1 MEVRRKIPVL
11 FFAAGCLAFLGA
23 TTIFARNLPNVDAV
37 AAKGHARRTFHF
49 PAGQAQDLVRADKP
63 LQTHE
68 IFGVPTFL
76 WASLAA
82 RAGEA
87 SPRRRGL
94 TPEAAAREHLQRFAP
109 FYDLDPDEASSAEV
123 GPIHDTGR
131 GAVIVSFRQRVN
143 GVAVFLDEIK
153 MIMDRDLDLLAISGY
168 LAGSPARAARRSPPG
183 FDRGAREAVARA
195 YNDLTSAAVLALDF
209 LPAGKAEGEY
219 ELIRLRDEVGAIQE
233 QPLLQPARIRKV
245 FFHLPERLE
254 PAWYVELDAG
264 SPGATESDLYAYV
277 VSAADGSILFRNNL
291 TVRDAFSYRVWALT
305 STPFLPADGPQG
317 TVGTPHPTGTLDG
330 YQAPFVAPSLVTLQN
345 GPISTNDPWLPA
357 GATQTTGNNADAY
370 VDLASPDGF
379 SAGDFRATTTS
390 ASTFDRT
397 YNTALAPQSS
407 ANQQMAAITQLF
419 FDVNFFHDWFYD
431 SGFDEAAGNGQTNNF
446 GRGGLGNDSIRAEAQ
461 DFSGRNNANMST
473 PADGARGRMQM
484 YVFDGI
490 GARALNI
497 NAPASIAGAY
507 AVGVATFG
515 PLSYNITNSVVLVN
529 DGTAPATDA
538 CTTPFVNAGAL
549 SGKIAFIDRGG
560 GCSFLVKVKNAQLNG
575 AIGAII
581 ANNVDTGIFDMSGTD
596 ATITIPSQLISLSDG
611 NTIRAQL
618 GVGVTANLFRG
629 TAVDRDGTID
639 NAVVAHEW
647 GHFISNRL
655 IGDANGLSNNQGGG
669 MGEGW
674 GDFHSLLMSVRAE
687 DALIPANA
695 NFNGVYAMGAYVNS
709 GGSNGNQGN
718 QGYYFGFRRVP
729 YSTDMTK
736 NPLTFHHIADGVP
749 ITGAPVDFGADGSL
763 NSEVHSTGEVWATML
778 WECYAALLRDTGRLT
793 FDEARDRMREYL
805 VAAYK
810 MTPSQ
815 PTFLE
820 ARDAVLAA
828 ALAGDNA
835 DYLLFAQ
842 AFAKRGAGIR
852 AVAPSRYS
860 LNQQGV
866 VESFTSGGDLSFV
879 SATLDDNQIYCD
891 RDGVLD
897 AGETG
902 TLTLTLRNTGST
914 ALSATTATVSSSNPS
929 VAIFPSGAIS
939 FPSSQ
944 PFGTTTATVGVQ
956 LGSVSGIQ
964 TIPLTITFNDSGF
977 AIPGAVSVPLA
988 QRGNY
993 DDLPGQSATDDV
1005 ESAVPRWTPSHNGAL
1020 DGSEPWTR
1028 LEVTP
1033 SDHRWLG
1040 PDSNGAADHYLVSPA
1055 LNVAATGSFS
1065 FTFSHRYSFES
1076 DATPTFYDGGII
1088 EISNNGGASWTNI
1101 GASASPGYTAVLA
1114 TGGGNPLGGLSAYAG
1129 TSPGYPGFS
1138 TVTVNLG
1145 TTYQGQTVRVRF
1157 RIGTDVSVGAPGWEI
1172 DNLVFSNITNLPFNA
1187 LVPDAHACIDTDAD
1201 GVPDLNDCSP
1211 GNSSLWAAPSE
1222 ARDLTLDV
1230 PGSTVLTWVAPAAPG
1245 STAVLYDLLRD
1256 TSPSFGTGICLES
1269 GDTNLTG
1276 TDASSPVNVL
1286 FYLVRSRNGCG
1297 ASLGTNSQGAPRTA
1311 PACP

>member
-1 MEVRRKIPVL
+1 MGARVRAPILLSVL
-11 FFAAGCLAFLGA
+11 GCLIPLLGA
-23 TTIFARNLPNVDAV
+23 TALFARDLPNVDALS
-37 AAKGHARRTFHF
+37 AKGRTRKSFHL
-49 PAGQAQDLVRADKP
+49 PPGLSKDLVRSDRP

-68 IFGVPTFL
+68 ILGLPTFL
-76 WASLAA
+76 WVSEGA
-82 RAGEA
+82 RMGGAD

-94 TPEAAAREHLQRFAP
+94 GPEAAAREHLGRFASL
-109 FYDLDPDEASSAEV
+109 YDLEPGDVATAEL
-123 GPIHDTGR
+123 GLIHDTGR
-131 GAVIVSFRQRVN
+131 GAVIVTFRQRVN
-143 GVAVFLDEIK
+143 GVPVFRDEIK
-153 MIMDRDLDLLAISGY
+153 MIMGRDLDLLAISGF
-168 LAGSPARAARRSPPG
+168 LAGGPARAARGAPPR
-183 FDRGAREAVARA
+183 FDLDGREAVARA
-195 YNDLTSAAVLALDF
+195 YRDLTDAAVGSLDF
-209 LPAGKAEGEY
+209 LPAGKAGDY
-219 ELIRLRDEVGAIQE
+219 EMVRLRDEVAAMLDK
-233 QPLLQPARIRKV
+233 PLLQPARLRKV
-245 FFHLPERLE
+245 FFHLPDRLE
-254 PAWYVELDAG
+254 PAYYVELDAG
-264 SPGATESDLYAYV
+264 SPGANESDYYAYV

-317 TVGTPHPTGTLDG
+317 TVGTPHPTGTPDG
-330 YQAPFVAPSLVTLQN
+330 YQAPFIAPSLVTLQN

-357 GATQTTGNNADAY
+357 GATQTTGNNTDAY
-370 VDLASPDGF
+370 ADLASPDGF
-379 SAGDFRATTTS
+379 SAGDIRATTTS
-390 ASTFDRT
+390 ANTFDRT
-397 YNTALAPQSS
+397 YNTALAPASS

-431 SGFDEAAGNGQTNNF
+431 SGFNETSGNAQTNNF
-446 GRGGLGNDSIRAEAQ
+446 GRGGLGNDSLRAEAQ

-473 PADGARGRMQM
+473 PADGARPRMQM

-497 NAPASIAGAY
+497 NAPASIAGTY
-507 AVGVATFG
+507 AVGVASFG
-515 PLSYNITNSVVLVN
+515 PLAFNLTNSVVLVN

-538 CTTPFVNAGAL
+538 CTTPFANAAAL
-549 SGKIAFIDRGG
+549 SGKIAFLDRGG
-560 GCSFLVKVKNAQLNG
+560 CTFPVKVKNAQLNG
-575 AIGAII
+575 AVGVIV
-581 ANNVDTGIFDMSGTD
+581 ANNAAGILDMGGTD
-596 ATITIPSQLISLSDG
+596 ATITIPSVLVSLDDG

-629 TAVDRDGTID
+629 AAVDRDGTID

-647 GHFISNRL
+647 GHYISNRL
-655 IGDANGLSNNQGGG
+655 IGDANGLSNQQGGG

-674 GDFHSLLMSVRAE
+674 GDFHSLLMAVRSE
-687 DALIPANA
+687 DALVPANA

-709 GGSNGNQGN
+709 GGANGNQGN

-736 NPLTFHHIADGVP
+736 NPLTFHHISNGVP
-749 ITGAPVDFGADGSL
+749 ITGAPVDFGADGSN

-793 FDEARDRMREYL
+793 FDQARDRMRDYL
-805 VAAYK
+805 VAGYK

-820 ARDAVLAA
+820 ARDALLAA
-828 ALAGDNA
+828 ALAGDNQ
-835 DYLLFAQ
+835 DFLLFAQ

-860 LNQQGV
+860 LTQQGV
-866 VESFTSGGDLSFV
+866 VESFSAGGDLSFV
-879 SATLDDNQIYCD
+879 SATIDDNQVYCD
-891 RDGVLD
+891 RDGILD
-897 AGETG
+897 AGESG
-902 TLTLTLRNTGST
+902 TLTITLRNTGST
-914 ALSATTATVSSSNPS
+914 TLSATTATVSSSNPS

-956 LGSVSGIQ
+956 LGAVSGIQ
-964 TIPLTITFNDSGF
+964 TLPLMITFNDSGF
-977 AIPGAVSVPLA
+977 AIPGAVSVTVT

-993 DDLPGQSATDDV
+993 DDLPNASASDDV
-1005 ESAVPRWTPSHNGAL
+1005 ESAIPRWTVSHNPAL

-1040 PDSNGAADHYLVSPA
+1040 PDSNEAADHTLVSPA

-1076 DATPTFYDGGII
+1076 DAMPTFYDGGNI

-1129 TSPGYPGFS
+1129 TSPGYPGFT

-1145 TTYQGQTVRVRF
+1145 TAYQGQTVRVRF

-1187 LVPDAHACIDTDAD
+1187 LGADRHLCVDTDTD
-1201 GVPDLNDCSP
+1201 GVPDIDDCSP

-1222 ARDLTLDV
+1222 ARSLSLDV
-1230 PGSTVLTWVAPAAPG
+1230 PGVTTLSWLAPSSPG
-1245 STAVLYDLLRD
+1245 GTSVLYDLLRN
-1256 TSPSFGTGICLES
+1256 TTASFLSSTCVES
-1269 GDTNLTG
+1269 GDSDLSAVDATN
-1276 TDASSPVNVL
+1276 PVSVL
-1286 FYLVRSRNGCG
+1286 YYLVRSRNACG
-1297 ASLGTNSQGAPRTA
+1297 SNLGTNSLGSPRAAP
-1311 PACP
+1311 PCP